1 MPAEIEWTQPTGGF
15 FTWLR
20 LPDVDATELVERAAD
35 AGVGIVPGTMFYAD
49 GRGGENIRLAFS
61 MLDEALIDEGI
72 DRLAS
77 LLT

>member
-1 MPAEIEWTQPTGGF
+1 MADAA
-15 FTWLR
+15 R
-20 LPDVDATELVERAAD
+20 LGRDGLVGRAAD

-61 MLDEALIDEGI
+61 MLDEALIDEGV

-77 LLT
+77 LLP